1 MKQCQSFP
9 IRFWVNLTPRLEDL
23 SLNGI
28 PFPSLPDLLLS
39 ATHLITLGLEII
51 PHSGFISLEAIVT
64 ALSTLTSL
72 EELWVRFESRL
83 SRPDWGR
90 RHLPPSTRAVLP
102 ALADFWF
109 KGVSEYLEVVVARI
123 DTPRLNKL
131 NIIFNE
137 IVFDTPQFIQFIS
150 RTPTLKALEK
160 ARVTFEDDAATAN
173 LSLQISGKDEELEV
187 RIPCRK
193 LDWQIS
199 SVEQVCTSFL
209 PPLPTL

>member
-102 ALADFWF
+102 AFAAFWF

-123 DTPRLNKL
+123 DTPR
-131 NIIFNE
+131 F
-137 IVFDTPQFIQFIS
+137 
-150 RTPTLKALEK
+150 
-160 ARVTFEDDAATAN
+160 
-173 LSLQISGKDEELEV
+173 
-187 RIPCRK
+187 
-193 LDWQIS
+193 S
-199 SVEQVCTSFL
+199 STS
-209 PPLPTL
+209 